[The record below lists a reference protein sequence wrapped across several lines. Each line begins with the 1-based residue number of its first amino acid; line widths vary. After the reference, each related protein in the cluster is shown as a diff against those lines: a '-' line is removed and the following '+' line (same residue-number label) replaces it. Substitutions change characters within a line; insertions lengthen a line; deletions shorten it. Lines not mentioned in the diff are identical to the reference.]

1 MVKGVKDV
9 VTEEDLTLGSE
20 HTMKYT
26 DEILENY
33 TLEIDIIVLTNA
45 IPKNLI
51 NLKNIYFP

>member
-1 MVKGVKDV
+1 MM
-9 VTEEDLTLGSE
+9 TEEDLTLGSK